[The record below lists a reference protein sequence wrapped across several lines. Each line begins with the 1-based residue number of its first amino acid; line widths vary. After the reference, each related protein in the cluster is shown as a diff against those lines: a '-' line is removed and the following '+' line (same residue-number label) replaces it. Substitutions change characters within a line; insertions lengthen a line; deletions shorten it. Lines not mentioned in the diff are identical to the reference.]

1 MTALSRGV
9 TESGFLLE
17 NIIQASVRSTAF
29 KGRGR
34 TSEEATAIVPVRHGG
49 GLVLGSAV
57 EVGRR
62 VKTKH
67 ENRLNVVDEKE
78 RTQE

>member
-1 MTALSRGV
+1 M
-9 TESGFLLE
+9 
-17 NIIQASVRSTAF
+17 RSMVF

-34 TSEEATAIVPVRHGG
+34 ISEEVIVIVLVRYGG
-49 GLVLGSAV
+49 GLVLGSVV

-62 VKTKH
+62 VKIKY

-78 RTQE
+78 RI

>member
-1 MTALSRGV
+1 M
-9 TESGFLLE
+9 
-17 NIIQASVRSTAF
+17 RSMVF

-34 TSEEATAIVPVRHGG
+34 ISEEVIVRVLVRYGS
-49 GLVLGSAV
+49 GLVLGSVV

-62 VKTKH
+62 VKIKY

-78 RTQE
+78 RI